1 MSTQKVSKIG
11 LSLEDGVSVD
21 PGSYELTRNQF
32 LASSRSE
39 FQMPSESRVTFQ
51 YIALE
56 IVYRINR
63 ILNEGNS
70 LSEEAIKKEIIEHS
84 RIGDYK
90 IFHSRSFNH
99 LTKES
104 LILKKEDADY
114 WYRRVLGGIR
124 GQLFPLMNRSEISSA
139 FKNLINDPELLL
151 KIQGPDGYRRVAQL
165 FCGGAMQKAYQLMSA
180 VTKVEGVNFDDLK
193 WGNRFD
199 GSTEEFDA
207 LES

>member
-84 RIGDYK
+84 RIGD
-90 IFHSRSFNH
+90 
-99 LTKES
+99 
-104 LILKKEDADY
+104 
-114 WYRRVLGGIR
+114 
-124 GQLFPLMNRSEISSA
+124 
-139 FKNLINDPELLL
+139 
-151 KIQGPDGYRRVAQL
+151 
-165 FCGGAMQKAYQLMSA
+165 
-180 VTKVEGVNFDDLK
+180 
-193 WGNRFD
+193 
-199 GSTEEFDA
+199 
-207 LES
+207 